1 MHAVTPDYSSGP
13 HEQHEHAPEKK
24 ALIVDDELSNRIILK
39 SFLKK
44 IGYSVV
50 QAENGAQA
58 LDLFSA
64 EQPDMVFMDV
74 MMPVM
79 DGHEA
84 VKRIRDIETTRFVP
98 IIFLTARTDES
109 VLSHCIEV
117 GGDDFLTKPFSHT
130 VLKAKVLSMERISR
144 LHEKLGNLYAQMKKD
159 EEMAEGVFSGAVIA
173 GNVAMN
179 HVRTLLQP
187 AALFSGD
194 VLLSAYGPSGDLNI
208 LLGDFTGHGLAAAI
222 GALPVS
228 EAFRAMTHKGF
239 SPQQILSGINRKL
252 NGLLPTGMFFA
263 VQFVSI
269 SHSLDHAIIC
279 NCGMPDV
286 LLISGEP
293 GQIKCRFASNNLPL
307 GIIAENTYEE
317 TIQPIPIKRG
327 DRILLVSDGVLE
339 ARSPTKAYF
348 GQARLDAAI
357 QNAALSSLCI
367 IDEIADSLQNF
378 CQDASQDDDISLAEI
393 PCESEILSDWETHSQ
408 AQSRHSKRPIETEIY
423 SGEEMEFTL
432 KLAGARLRKTDP
444 IPMIINQIQEM
455 VALRNQQR
463 HLYTILTELYINALD
478 HGVLGLNSSLKQSEE
493 GFTRYFAERE
503 ARLGALEEG
512 YVRILINAQPATN
525 SGRVVIRV
533 EDSGPGFD
541 FNSRLAQQSLPDTQF
556 SGRGITLVKELCD
569 SVEYEAPGN
578 GVRATFSWIND

>member
-1 MHAVTPDYSSGP
+1 MHAVNHNYSSAA
-13 HEQHEHAPEKK
+13 HEQHGQVSIKR

-44 IGYSVV
+44 IGYSVT

-58 LDLFSA
+58 LELFCDD
-64 EQPDMVFMDV
+64 QPDMVFMDV

-84 VKRIRDIETTRFVP
+84 VRRIREIETTKFVP

-144 LHEKLGNLYAQMKKD
+144 LHEKLGSLYAQMKKD

-173 GNVAMN
+173 GNVAME

-263 VQFVSI
+263 VQFVSL
-269 SHSLDHAIIC
+269 SHTLDHVTVC

-286 LLISGEP
+286 LLIDGET
-293 GQIKCRFASNNLPL
+293 GEIKHRFVSNNLPL
-307 GIIAENTYEE
+307 SIVSDTTYEE
-317 TIQPIPIKRG
+317 TIQPYPIRKG
-327 DRILLVSDGVLE
+327 DRVLLVSDGVLE
-339 ARSPTKAYF
+339 ARSPTKEYF

-357 QNAALSSLCI
+357 QNSTAPSRLI
-367 IDEIADSLQNF
+367 EEITDSLRNF
-378 CQDASQDDDISLAEI
+378 CGDAPQDDDISLAEI
-393 PCESEILSDWETHSQ
+393 PCEQIVLTDWETLQ
-408 AQSRHSKRPIETEIY
+408 PAQSKHARHNMEEQNS
-423 SGEEMEFTL
+423 SGEAIEFSIR
-432 KLAGARLRKTDP
+432 LAGARLRKSDP
-444 IPMIINQIQEM
+444 IPLIINQLQE
-455 VALRNQQR
+455 LLDLQNQQR
-463 HLYTILTELYINALD
+463 LLYTILTELYVNALD
-478 HGVLGLNSSLKQSEE
+478 HGVLGLNSSLKQSPE
-493 GFTRYFAERE
+493 GFTRYFSERE
-503 ARLGALEEG
+503 TRLGNLDEG
-512 YVRILINAQPATN
+512 SIKIIINAQPSTN
-525 SGRVVIRV
+525 GGNMVIQV

-541 FNSRLAQQSLPDTQF
+541 YSTRLTGELPPHTQF
-556 SGRGITLVKELCD
+556 SGRGITLVSELCD
-569 SVEYEAPGN
+569 SIEYEAPGN
-578 GVRATFSWIND
+578 RVKAAFSWIND

>member
-1 MHAVTPDYSSGP
+1 MHAVNHGYNSAA
-13 HEQHEHAPEKK
+13 HEQHEQVSTKQ

-44 IGYSVV
+44 IGYSVI

-58 LDLFSA
+58 LELFCS
-64 EQPDMVFMDV
+64 EQPDMIFMDV

-84 VKRIRDIETTRFVP
+84 VRRIRGIETTKFVP

-144 LHEKLGNLYAQMKKD
+144 LHEKLGSLYAQMKKD

-173 GNVAMN
+173 GNVAME

-208 LLGDFTGHGLAAAI
+208 MLGDFTGHGLAAAI

-252 NGLLPTGMFFA
+252 HGLLPTGMFFA
-263 VQFVSI
+263 VQFVSL
-269 SHSLDHAIIC
+269 SHTLDHVTVC

-286 LLISGEP
+286 LLIDGEN
-293 GQIKCRFASNNLPL
+293 GEIKHRFVSNNLPL
-307 GIIAENTYEE
+307 SIVSDTSYEE
-317 TIQPIPIKRG
+317 TIQPYPVKQG
-327 DRILLVSDGVLE
+327 DRVLLVSDGVLE
-339 ARSPTKAYF
+339 ARNPAKEYF
-348 GQARLDAAI
+348 GQARLDATI
-357 QNAALSSLCI
+357 QNSTSPFRLI
-367 IDEIADSLQNF
+367 EEITDSLRNF
-378 CQDASQDDDISLAEI
+378 CGDAPQDDDISLAEM
-393 PCESEILSDWETHSQ
+393 PCEQIVLADWACLPPTQSKHTRHHFEEQNRPDQ
-408 AQSRHSKRPIETEIY
+408 AIEFSIR
-423 SGEEMEFTL
+423 
-432 KLAGARLRKTDP
+432 LAGAHLRKSDP
-444 IPMIINQIQEM
+444 IPPIINQLQEM
-455 VALRNQQR
+455 LGLQNQR
-463 HLYTILTELYINALD
+463 RLLYTILTELYVNALD
-478 HGVLGLNSSLKQSEE
+478 HGVLGLSSSLKQSPE
-493 GFTRYFAERE
+493 GFTRYFSERE
-503 ARLGALEEG
+503 ARLGNLDGGA
-512 YVRILINAQPATN
+512 IKIIINAQPTA
-525 SGRVVIRV
+525 SGGSMIIEM

-541 FNSRLAQQSLPDTQF
+541 YNSRLPGELPPDTQF
-556 SGRGITLVKELCD
+556 SGRGIKLVSELCD
-569 SVEYEAPGN
+569 SIEYEATGN
-578 GVRATFSWIND
+578 RVKAAFSWTND